1 MADACMVT
9 GTRPSRNGVYTYQ
22 NADSRREYPDYGYP
36 SQFHI
41 SITPPFS
48 ALAVYV
54 NGGIAGTGAEIAFMI
69 GSEWT
74 GIYQAGRNY
83 PNDYY
88 LTAGAD
94 FSGAA
99 NTLPGQAIA
108 GPIRIRSESETANSA
123 FKAVA
128 LTTSGANDF
137 RASTSGG
144 AVASDTTCSNVG
156 TLTDLHL
163 GGTSSNSHNNN
174 GATFKLFVIFNRALT
189 NGELQSLSDNPWQL
203 FEPRRAVFPASAAA
217 GYTHPTLSNA
227 RMDSMTATGGVPKVD
242 YAF

>member
-9 GTRPSRNGVYTYQ
+9 GTRPSINGLYTYQ
-22 NADSRREYPDYGYP
+22 NVDGRREATTSGYP
-36 SQFHI
+36 SRFSI
-41 SITPPFS
+41 SIAPPFS

-54 NGGIAGTGAEIAFMI
+54 NGGMAGISAEIAFML
-69 GSEWT
+69 GTQWT
-74 GIYQAGRNY
+74 GIYQAGRANPNNY
-83 PNDYY
+83 N
-88 LTAGAD
+88 LTASAD

-99 NTLPGQAIA
+99 NTLPGPAIA

-128 LTTSGANDF
+128 LTTAGANDF

-144 AVASDTTCSNVG
+144 EVASDTSCSNVG
-156 TLTDLHL
+156 TLTSLAL
-163 GGTSSNSHNNN
+163 GGTDINEHNNN

-189 NGELQSLSDNPWQL
+189 NGELQSLSANPWQL
-203 FEPRRAVFPASAAA
+203 FEPRRALFPASAAA
-217 GYTHPTLSNA
+217 GYTHPTMSNA
-227 RMDSMTATGGVPKVD
+227 RMGSMTATGGVPLVD